1 MYLVLKGFLDRF
13 TSFVSIVFLAPLL
26 ILILILI
33 VVIDKEKPL
42 FRQVRVG
49 YKKRKFHII
58 KFRTMSSKTKIVSK
72 ETLGVNDPRITSLGK
87 ILRKTKLDELPQ
99 LFNIFFGNMSFVG
112 PRPEIPYYAE
122 NYNLNEKIVFQVKP
136 GLTDLATLEL
146 INIDKRF
153 DKREIESPEEFYRD
167 KIQPLKKGM
176 QINYIH
182 KMSFWEDLKIILL
195 TIWYIIKRKNG

>member
-1 MYLVLKGFLDRF
+1 MYLFLKSFLDRVI
-13 TSFVSIVFLAPLL
+13 SFISILFLSPLIIFIIFL
-26 ILILILI
+26 IIL
-33 VVIDKEKPL
+33 IDKEKPF
-42 FRQVRVG
+42 FRQIRIG
-49 YKKRKFHII
+49 YQKRKFYII
-58 KFRTMSSKTKIVSK
+58 KFRTMSRKVKIVSK

-99 LFNIFFGNMSFVG
+99 LLNILFGHMSFVG

-122 NYNLNEKIVFQVKP
+122 NYNLNEQIVFQVKP

-167 KIQPLKKGM
+167 KIQPLKKEM
-176 QINYIH
+176 QIKYIR
-182 KMSFWEDLKIILL
+182 KMSFWEDLKIIFL
-195 TIWYIIKRKNG
+195 TTWYIIKRKNG